1 MKGHMRTTTTGAMTA
16 TIVIILAT
24 ICLGEIDSPSAD
36 YVLVIE
42 GYDVTLTATANSEE
56 VAAARMDYAS
66 ADRNELRQAAMWFL
80 FEWAKSRGDDRAH
93 ARERFAI
100 IRDSLQS
107 GHYEALIRR
116 KLPQEMRP

>member
-1 MKGHMRTTTTGAMTA
+1 MKTA
-16 TIVIILAT
+16 LMIAALALAVAT
-24 ICLGEIDSPSAD
+24 HCKAEPTAD

-56 VAAARMDYAS
+56 VARARMDFAS
-66 ADRNELRQAAMWFL
+66 TDKTELGQATMWFL
-80 FEWAKSRGDDRAH
+80 YEWARSNGDNRAT

-100 IRDSLQS
+100 IRATLQA
-107 GHYEALIRR
+107 GRYTALIRR